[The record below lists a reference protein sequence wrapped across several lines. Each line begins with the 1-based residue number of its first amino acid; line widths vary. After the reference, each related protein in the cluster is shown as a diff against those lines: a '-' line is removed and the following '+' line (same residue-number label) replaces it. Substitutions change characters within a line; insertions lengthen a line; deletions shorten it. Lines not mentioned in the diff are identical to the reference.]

1 MPEEMVKMG
10 SALPI
15 PSCQVAHK
23 ASRSTK
29 SPPSRPLHMLH
40 KIILID
46 HFSRPVE
53 TNNETNNAEE
63 H

>member
-23 ASRSTK
+23 ACLDQQN
-29 SPPSRPLHMLH
+29 PPL
-40 KIILID
+40 
-46 HFSRPVE
+46 PVPYICFIKLS
-53 TNNETNNAEE
+53 
-63 H
+63 